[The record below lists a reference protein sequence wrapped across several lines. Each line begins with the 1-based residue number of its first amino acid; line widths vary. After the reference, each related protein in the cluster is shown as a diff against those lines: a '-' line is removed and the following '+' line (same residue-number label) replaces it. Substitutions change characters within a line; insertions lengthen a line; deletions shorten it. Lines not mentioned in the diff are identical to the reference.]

1 MSEILVDIDDYLS
14 EDDKR
19 DLVREAFRYQAQQ
32 QINRDTVDRFISN
45 MSYEMVHRDI
55 NQVTL
60 EYDRK
65 LREGVEKVV
74 NDITSYIVFSYDND
88 SYARQQLNKAVD
100 ANADKIQAKI
110 GQLVEDFSEYDI
122 GEMVSDHVKDAIR
135 EAFSK

>member
-1 MSEILVDIDDYLS
+1 MSEIVIDIDDYLT

-19 DLVREAFRYQAQQ
+19 DLVREAFRNEASRQM
-32 QINRDTVDRFISN
+32 NRDTIDRFISN

-100 ANADKIQAKI
+100 ANAGKIQAKI
-110 GQLVEDFSEYDI
+110 GQLVEDLSEYDI